1 MLPTKATSLIS
12 QTAKELDLSE
22 ELVKDV
28 VDFYY
33 STVIKKVERLQFP
46 TLLIHGLGTIRMSRV
61 KLKNKIEFLKK
72 VLTSNNQDDFKKV
85 LKYNLTKDSLVQF
98 ENALE
103 NCNNYYQP
111 LYEKR
116 NKNLESQRA
125 DSGRD
130 QE

>member
-12 QTAKELDLSE
+12 DTAKELGLSE

-46 TLLIHGLGTIRMSRV
+46 TLLLHGLGTIRMSRV
-61 KLKNKIEFLKK
+61 KIKNKIEFLKK
-72 VLTSNNQDDFKKV
+72 VLNSNDQEDFKKV
-85 LKYNLTKDSLVQF
+85 LKYNITKDSLLQF

-116 NKNLESQRA
+116 NKNLEVQRT
-125 DSGRD
+125 DTRGNK
-130 QE
+130 E

>member
-12 QTAKELDLSE
+12 DTAKELGLSE
-22 ELVKDV
+22 ELVKDI

-46 TLLIHGLGTIRMSRV
+46 TLLLHGLGTIRMSRV
-61 KLKNKIEFLKK
+61 KIKNKIEFLKK
-72 VLTSNNQDDFKKV
+72 VLNSNDQEDFKKV
-85 LKYNLTKDSLVQF
+85 LKYNITKDSLLQF

-116 NKNLESQRA
+116 NKNLEVQRT
-125 DSGRD
+125 DTGGNK
-130 QE
+130 E

>member
-12 QTAKELDLSE
+12 DTAKELGLSE

-33 STVIKKVERLQFP
+33 STVIKKVERLQSP
-46 TLLIHGLGTIRMSRV
+46 TLLLHGLGTIRMSRV
-61 KLKNKIEFLKK
+61 KIKNKIEFLKK
-72 VLTSNNQDDFKKV
+72 VLNSNDQEDFKKV
-85 LKYNLTKDSLVQF
+85 LKYNITKDSLLQF

-116 NKNLESQRA
+116 NKNLEVQRT
-125 DSGRD
+125 DTRGNK
-130 QE
+130 E